1 MYRKIENYI
10 KDYLLSNDERILCID
25 GARQIG
31 KTFVVSKVINELF
44 DNCIELNFDEDN
56 RGDKEFADIKNVNDF
71 YIQLSIKYGDKM
83 GDTTN
88 TVVFFDEIQ
97 TYPQFFSMLKQLAQ
111 DGRFKY
117 ICSGSLLGLTL
128 QNGMNGL
135 TPMGSITEKH
145 MYPMDFEEFLI
156 ANGVG
161 KEVLNYLEDCYKNK
175 KTVKESVHNSIMS
188 YFLSYLYVGGL
199 PAAVKEFV
207 ESKNVMKIKE
217 IQKDIYSFYSQD
229 ASKYDFEHK
238 LNIKRVHETLLS
250 NIDSKVKRVQ
260 FTYIEDKENARFL
273 TYKDEFEYLI
283 NSGIA
288 LICKALSEPKF
299 PLIQST
305 SKNLFKLYFN
315 DVGIL
320 SYLLYKN
327 NINAILKSK
336 TGINLGAVYETV
348 VAQELVAHGHDLFY
362 YDRKKVGEVDF
373 LVNDYGNLCVLP
385 IEIKSA
391 KEGYSYRAMPKL
403 LDTEGY
409 RMQEGLVLSNDNE
422 VKINGKIIHMPIYN
436 IMFI

>member
-10 KDYLLSNDERILCID
+10 KDYLLSDNQRILCID

-31 KTFVVSKVINELF
+31 KTYVVSKVIHELF
-44 DNCIELNFDEDN
+44 NNCIELNFDEDSRN
-56 RGDKEFADIKNVNDF
+56 NKEFADIKNTEDF
-71 YIQLSIKYGDKM
+71 YIQLSIKYGNMM
-83 GDTTN
+83 GDSTN
-88 TVVFFDEIQ
+88 TVIFLDEIQ
-97 TYPQFFSMLKQLAQ
+97 VYPQFFSMLKQLAKEN
-111 DGRFKY
+111 RFKY
-117 ICSGSLLGLTL
+117 ICSGSLLGLAL
-128 QNGMNGL
+128 QNGKNGL

-145 MYPMDFEEFLI
+145 MYPMDFEEFLL

-161 KEVLNYLEDCYKNK
+161 KEVFNYLEDCYKNN
-175 KTVKESVHNSIMS
+175 KTVKESIHISIMN
-188 YFLSYLYVGGL
+188 YFFSYLYVGGL

-217 IQKDIYSFYSQD
+217 IQKDIYSFYGQD

-238 LNIKRVHETLLS
+238 LNIKRVYEALLS

-260 FTYIEDKENARFL
+260 FTYIENKENARFS

-288 LICKALSEPKF
+288 LLCRALSEPKF

-320 SYLLYKN
+320 TYLLYKN

-336 TGINLGAVYETV
+336 AGVNLGAVYETV
-348 VAQELVAHGHDLFY
+348 VAQELIAHGHDLFY

-373 LVNDYGNLCVLP
+373 LVNDYDNLCVLP
-385 IEIKSA
+385 IEIKSG
-391 KEGYSYRAMPKL
+391 KEGYSYRAMPKFL
-403 LDTEGY
+403 ETEGY
-409 RMQEGLVLSNDNE
+409 RMRKGYILSNENKI
-422 VKINGKIIHMPIYN
+422 KINDKIIHMPIYN

>member
-1 MYRKIENYI
+1 MYRKIEDYI
-10 KDYLLSNDERILCID
+10 KDYLLSGNERILCID

-31 KTFVVSKVINELF
+31 KTYVISKVINELF

-56 RGDKEFADIKNVNDF
+56 RNNKEFADIKNTEDF
-71 YIQLSIKYGDKM
+71 YIQLSIKYGDIM
-83 GDTTN
+83 GNSTN

-97 TYPQFFSMLKQLAQ
+97 VYPQFFSMLKQLAK

-117 ICSGSLLGLTL
+117 ICSGSLLGLAL
-128 QNGMNGL
+128 QNGKNGL

-161 KEVLNYLEDCYKNK
+161 KEVLNYLEGCYKNK
-175 KTVKESVHNSIMS
+175 KTVKESMHTSIMNF
-188 YFLSYLYVGGL
+188 FLSYLYVGGL

-207 ESKNVMKIKE
+207 ESKNVMRIKE
-217 IQKDIYSFYSQD
+217 IQKDIYSFYGQD

-238 LNIKRVHETLLS
+238 LNIKRVYETLLS

-260 FTYIEDKENARFL
+260 FTYIENKENARFS

-283 NSGIA
+283 NSGIT
-288 LICKALSEPKF
+288 LLCRALSEPKF

-320 SYLLYKN
+320 TYLLYKN

-348 VAQELVAHGHDLFY
+348 VAQELEAHGHDLFY

-373 LVNDYGNLCVLP
+373 LVNDYDNLCVLP
-385 IEIKSA
+385 IEIKSG

-403 LDTEGY
+403 LETQGY
-409 RMQEGLVLSNDNE
+409 RMQSGLVLSNNNE
-422 VKINGKIIHMPIYN
+422 TKVNDKIIHMPIYN

>member
-10 KDYLLSNDERILCID
+10 KDYLLSDNQRILCID

-31 KTFVVSKVINELF
+31 KTYVVSKVIHELF
-44 DNCIELNFDEDN
+44 NNCIELNFDEDSRN
-56 RGDKEFADIKNVNDF
+56 NKEFADIKNTEDF
-71 YIQLSIKYGDKM
+71 YIQLSIKYGNMM
-83 GDTTN
+83 GDSTN
-88 TVVFFDEIQ
+88 TAIFLDEIQ
-97 TYPQFFSMLKQLAQ
+97 VYPQFFSMLKQLAKEN
-111 DGRFKY
+111 RFKY
-117 ICSGSLLGLTL
+117 ICSGSLLGLAL
-128 QNGMNGL
+128 QNGKNGL

-145 MYPMDFEEFLI
+145 MYPMDFEEFLL

-161 KEVLNYLEDCYKNK
+161 KEVFNYLEDCYKNN
-175 KTVKESVHNSIMS
+175 KTVKESIHISIMN
-188 YFLSYLYVGGL
+188 YFFSYLYVGGL

-217 IQKDIYSFYSQD
+217 IQKDIYSFYGQD

-238 LNIKRVHETLLS
+238 LNIKRVYEALLS

-260 FTYIEDKENARFL
+260 FTYIENKENARFS

-288 LICKALSEPKF
+288 LLCRALSEPKF

-320 SYLLYKN
+320 TYLLYKN

-336 TGINLGAVYETV
+336 AGVNLGAVYETV
-348 VAQELVAHGHDLFY
+348 VAQELIAHGHDLFY

-373 LVNDYGNLCVLP
+373 LVNDYDNLCVLP
-385 IEIKSA
+385 IEIKSG

-403 LDTEGY
+403 LETEGY
-409 RMQEGLVLSNDNE
+409 RMRKGYILSNENKI
-422 VKINGKIIHMPIYN
+422 KINDKIIHMPIYN

>member
-1 MYRKIENYI
+1 MYRKIEDYI
-10 KDYLLSNDERILCID
+10 KDYLLSGNERILCID

-31 KTFVVSKVINELF
+31 KTYVISKVINELF

-56 RGDKEFADIKNVNDF
+56 RNNKEFADIKNTEDF
-71 YIQLSIKYGDKM
+71 YIQLSIKYGDIM
-83 GDTTN
+83 GNSTN

-97 TYPQFFSMLKQLAQ
+97 VYPQFFSMLKQLAK

-117 ICSGSLLGLTL
+117 ICSGSLLGLAL
-128 QNGMNGL
+128 QNGKNGL

-161 KEVLNYLEDCYKNK
+161 KEVLNYLEGCYKNK
-175 KTVKESVHNSIMS
+175 KTVKESVHTSIMKF
-188 YFLSYLYVGGL
+188 FLSYLYVGGL

-207 ESKNVMKIKE
+207 ESKNVMRIKE
-217 IQKDIYSFYSQD
+217 IQKDIYSFYGQD

-238 LNIKRVHETLLS
+238 LNIKRVYETLLS

-260 FTYIEDKENARFL
+260 FTYIENKENARFS

-288 LICKALSEPKF
+288 LLCRALGEPKF

-320 SYLLYKN
+320 TYLLYKN

-336 TGINLGAVYETV
+336 TGVNLGAVYETV
-348 VAQELVAHGHDLFY
+348 VAQELEAHGHDLFY

-373 LVNDYGNLCVLP
+373 LVNDYDNLCALP
-385 IEIKSA
+385 IEIKSG

-403 LDTEGY
+403 LETEGY
-409 RMQEGLVLSNDNE
+409 RMQSGLVLSNNNE
-422 VKINGKIIHMPIYN
+422 TKVNGKIIHMPIYN